1 MQGID
6 EEIAR
11 FFEEGMQEVKREM
24 ERVGEIAVQHNIEN
38 GDYKNRTGNLRRSNY
53 YRVEESGLEIGN
65 SADYAADVEARGYMV
80 CSEGALLAEQMLNA
94 GK

>member
-6 EEIAR
+6 AEIEQ
-11 FFEEGMQEVKREM
+11 FFREGVREVMDRMDEA
-24 ERVGEIAVQHNIEN
+24 GEAAVRHNVEH
-38 GDYKNRTGNLRRSNY
+38 GDYRNRTGHLRSSNFY
-53 YRVEESGLEIGN
+53 EVDESGLTIGN

-94 GK
+94 GN